1 MSTEKQTAA
10 NRLNAKRST
19 GPNTPAGKARSARNA
34 LQTGIYA
41 ESLIL
46 PGEKLEDLRA
56 LITEYYVF
64 HTPLTPIA
72 RAAVDN
78 LIRAEWLSRRLA
90 RIDTALLVDEIRSW
104 SGPCTTSMAFAGCE
118 SSLNQVQR
126 RITAIDNLYHRNLKV
141 YRTLQPD
148 PEIEPAPESDAR
160 ETDTPA
166 ALEQSPQDPSE
177 PALSTA
183 QTVETKNETR
193 EMASFL
199 KITPTSA
206 HGHPADFEDCPNCR
220 NLGYR
225 SPRCQYEQKMAS

>member
-10 NRLNAKRST
+10 NRLNAKKST
-19 GPNTPAGKARSARNA
+19 GPNTPAGKARSAWNG
-34 LQTGIYA
+34 LQSGIYA
-41 ESLIL
+41 KSLLL
-46 PGEKLEDLRA
+46 PDEKLEDLRA

-64 HTPLTPIA
+64 HTPRTPAA

-90 RIDTALLVDEIRSW
+90 NIDTQLLIDEISSW
-104 SGPCTTSMAFAGCE
+104 SGPYPGCTTSRAFAGCE

-126 RITAIDNLYHRNLKV
+126 RITATDNLYHRNLKV

-148 PEIEPAPESDAR
+148 PEIESDASETDAPAPEDY
-160 ETDTPA
+160 PH
-166 ALEQSPQDPSE
+166 DPSE

-183 QTVETKNETR
+183 QTVEVQNKTQQL
-193 EMASFL
+193 ASFL
-199 KITPTSA
+199 KITPTPAPS
-206 HGHPADFEDCPNCR
+206 HPADFEDCPNCR

-225 SPRCQYEQKMAS
+225 SPHCQYQRKMAS